1 MVICQPRLDYKEVRT
16 IGLVRRCAYTQS
28 VIGQLKKMNTHDSFT
43 VHVFTLRIP
52 RSSLWFDCLQ
62 SVILSQVPSIMYVL
76 RHVPL
81 QRTVVWVQV
90 AVLSVLVGAAWP
102 QEGHWQWV
110 VPQQTSPVGRVQVGG
125 RHP

>member
-28 VIGQLKKMNTHDSFT
+28 VIVQLKKMNTHDSFT

-125 RHP
+125 RHL